1 MYCSVTIPMPH
12 ENPQRLLRKSKTIAV
27 VGCSTQP
34 GKAAHDVPRYMQANG
49 YRIIPVHPSAHE
61 ILGEQAYPSLAA
73 IPLPVDLVNVFR
85 PSDEAPGV
93 VDAAIAKRARAVWLQ
108 QGISHADAAKR
119 ARGAG
124 LAVVMDSCIM
134 QAHRRLQS
142 GAPNG
147 SGRSLAKRVGIL
159 VLGWFFIALGIVGL
173 VLPFLQGILFLLIGL
188 AVLSK
193 ESAVAHRWL
202 VAFTT
207 RHPKIDRQ
215 RRRAVAW
222 FRAQR
227 ARFRKSARPV
237 PK

>member
-34 GKAAHDVPRYMQANG
+34 GKAAHDVPRYLQANG

-85 PSDEAPGV
+85 PSDEAPDV
-93 VDAAIAKRARAVWLQ
+93 VDAAIAKRVRAVWLQ
-108 QGISHADAAKR
+108 QGISHPAAAAR

-134 QAHRRLQS
+134 QVHRRMGQGS
-142 GAPNG
+142 ANG
-147 SGRSLAKRVGIL
+147 SRSLAKRITILIVGWLFI
-159 VLGWFFIALGIVGL
+159 VLGVVGL
-173 VLPFLQGILFLLIGL
+173 VLPFLQGVLFLLIGL
-188 AVLSK
+188 AILSK
-193 ESAVAHRWL
+193 ESAIAHRWL

-207 RHPKIDRQ
+207 RHPKIDKQ
-215 RRRAVAW
+215 RRRATAW

-237 PK
+237 LK